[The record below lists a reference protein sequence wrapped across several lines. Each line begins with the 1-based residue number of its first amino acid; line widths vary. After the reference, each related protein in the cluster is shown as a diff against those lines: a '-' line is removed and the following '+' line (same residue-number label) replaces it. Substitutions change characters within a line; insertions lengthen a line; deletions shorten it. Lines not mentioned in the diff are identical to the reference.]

1 MKRRI
6 ANLLIATLQLLITA
20 VWIPTFW
27 TLAELPW
34 TLNERREASALL
46 RYVDD
51 DLDTVDYVISKNP
64 CEKKSS
70 GKYSDLFDDEPTEKY
85 SDRYFDELWCDPKL
99 FTTSTGG
106 SFVPL
111 IVFTL
116 LILGAQYLLTGKVTL
131 RFNKATK
138 EEDS

>member
-6 ANLLIATLQLLITA
+6 INLLIAKLQLLITA

-34 TLNERREASALL
+34 TLNEKREASALL

-51 DLDTVDYVISKNP
+51 DLGTVDYVISKAP

-70 GKYSDLFDDEPTEKY
+70 GKYSDLFCEP
-85 SDRYFDELWCDPKL
+85 EL
-99 FTTSTGG
+99 TTSTGG
-106 SFVPL
+106 SFVEV

-116 LILGAQYLLTGKVTL
+116 VILGAQYLMTGNVTL
-131 RFNKATK
+131 RFAK
-138 EEDS
+138 EEEPGS

>member
-1 MKRRI
+1 MPSLKTRI
-6 ANLLIATLQLLITA
+6 TNLLIATTWLLITA

-51 DLDTVDYVISKNP
+51 DIGTINYSWTQTYFAKPCGNERSWLTCELEEEKAELDSR
-64 CEKKSS
+64 
-70 GKYSDLFDDEPTEKY
+70 
-85 SDRYFDELWCDPKL
+85 RY
-99 FTTSTGG
+99 TISTGG

-131 RFNKATK
+131 RLTRKA
-138 EEDS
+138 EESS

>member
-1 MKRRI
+1 MSPIKRRI
-6 ANLLIATLQLLITA
+6 TNLLIATLQLLITA

-34 TLNERREASALL
+34 TLNEKREASALL

-51 DLDTVDYVISKNP
+51 DLGTVDYVISKAH

-70 GKYSDLFDDEPTEKY
+70 GKYSHLFCE
-85 SDRYFDELWCDPKL
+85 PKL
-99 FTTSTGG
+99 TTSTGR

-116 LILGAQYLLTGKVTL
+116 VILGAQYLLAGKATL
-131 RFNKATK
+131 RFTKATK

>member
-6 ANLLIATLQLLITA
+6 TNLLIATTWLLITA

-27 TLAELPW
+27 TLTELPG
-34 TLNERREASALL
+34 TLDGTKASALL
-46 RYVDD
+46 LYAEDD
-51 DLDTVDYVISKNP
+51 IETVDYTVSDSH
-64 CEKKSS
+64 CRKKF
-70 GKYSDLFDDEPTEKY
+70 GDKKDYNWLF
-85 SDRYFDELWCDPKL
+85 CDPEL
-99 FTTSTGG
+99 RTTTGT

-131 RFNKATK
+131 RLTRKA
-138 EEDS
+138 EESS

>member
-1 MKRRI
+1 MKTRI
-6 ANLLIATLQLLITA
+6 TNLLIATLQLFISA

-51 DLDTVDYVISKNP
+51 DLGTIHYSWRQTYYAKPCSNPKEGSWLTCEYEEEKAEVDSI
-64 CEKKSS
+64 
-70 GKYSDLFDDEPTEKY
+70 
-85 SDRYFDELWCDPKL
+85 RY
-99 FTTSTGG
+99 TISTGD

-111 IVFTL
+111 VVFTL

-131 RFNKATK
+131 RFIKATK

>member
-1 MKRRI
+1 MKRRVT
-6 ANLLIATLQLLITA
+6 NLLIATLQLLITA

-51 DLDTVDYVISKNP
+51 DVGTVSYKFSNNCNKNK
-64 CEKKSS
+64 EKNW
-70 GKYSDLFDDEPTEKY
+70 LLEDEPEEKY
-85 SDRYFDELWCDPKL
+85 SNSYFNNLWCESEL
-99 FTTSTGG
+99 TTSTGS
-106 SFVPL
+106 SFIPL

-116 LILGAQYLLTGKVTL
+116 VILGAQYLMTGKVTL
-131 RFNKATK
+131 RFNKATE

>member
-1 MKRRI
+1 MPSLKTRI
-6 ANLLIATLQLLITA
+6 TNLLIVTTWLLITA

-51 DLDTVDYVISKNP
+51 DLGTVSYKFSNNCNKNK
-64 CEKKSS
+64 EKNWLSEDESAQRSS
-70 GKYSDLFDDEPTEKY
+70 GKYSDLLDCE
-85 SDRYFDELWCDPKL
+85 RNL
-99 FTTSTGG
+99 TTSTGS
-106 SFVPL
+106 SFIPL
-111 IVFTL
+111 VVFTL
-116 LILGAQYLLTGKVTL
+116 VILGAQYLMTGKLTL
-131 RFNKATK
+131 RFIKATK

>member
-1 MKRRI
+1 MKERI
-6 ANLLIATLQLLITA
+6 TNLLIAALQLLITA

-46 RYVDD
+46 RYVDH
-51 DLDTVDYVISKNP
+51 DLDTVDYVISKAH
-64 CEKKSS
+64 CEKKSN
-70 GKYSDLFDDEPTEKY
+70 GKYSDLFCE
-85 SDRYFDELWCDPKL
+85 PKL
-99 FTTSTGG
+99 TTSTGG
-106 SFVPL
+106 SFAEV

-116 LILGAQYLLTGKVTL
+116 VILGAQYLMTGKVTL

>member
-6 ANLLIATLQLLITA
+6 TNLLIATLQLLITA

-34 TLNERREASALL
+34 TLNEKREASALL

-51 DLDTVDYVISKNP
+51 DLGTVDYVISKAH

-70 GKYSDLFDDEPTEKY
+70 GKYSHLFC
-85 SDRYFDELWCDPKL
+85 ELKL
-99 FTTSTGG
+99 TTSTGR

-116 LILGAQYLLTGKVTL
+116 VILGAQYLLAGKATL
-131 RFNKATK
+131 RFTKATK

>member
-6 ANLLIATLQLLITA
+6 TNILIATLQLFISA

-27 TLAELPW
+27 ALAELPW
-34 TLNERREASALL
+34 TLNEEREASALL
-46 RYVDD
+46 RYVGH
-51 DLDTVDYVISKNP
+51 DLDTVDYVISNAH
-64 CEKKSS
+64 CEKKSN
-70 GKYSDLFDDEPTEKY
+70 GKYSDPFCE
-85 SDRYFDELWCDPKL
+85 PKL
-99 FTTSTGG
+99 TTSTGG
-106 SFVPL
+106 SFAEV

-116 LILGAQYLLTGKVTL
+116 AILGAQYLMTGKVTL